1 MEEGLAHRMTYG
13 NDESN
18 SITHYYAGK
27 SKRKKKNCKI
37 KQNGKKGKR

>member
-13 NDESN
+13 NGESN

-27 SKRKKKNCKI
+27 SKKKRAKVMKHNKSY
-37 KQNGKKGKR
+37 KKGK